1 MKPGV
6 RALADY
12 TAAVELNPKDAYS
25 LYSRGLTMRALGQ
38 EEEATVDIAKAK
50 ELEPGIGP

>member
-1 MKPGV
+1 MSKSW
-6 RALADY
+6 L
-12 TAAVELNPKDAYS
+12 TNEDAYS
-25 LYSRGLTMRALGQ
+25 LYSRGLTRRALGQ

>member
-1 MKPGV
+1 MSKNW
-6 RALADY
+6 L
-12 TAAVELNPKDAYS
+12 TNEDAYS

-38 EEEATVDIAKAK
+38 EEEAAVDIAKAK